1 MGERS
6 ILKGA
11 TMLKSFFCAALLMS
25 AGLAVAPALAREA
38 VPLVEPPPIAV
49 PQNAGI
55 PVVQRSILAAGLGRE
70 WKFGGSEPGVILL
83 TYAKDDYSV
92 TVAVTYDT
100 KQVAIAYRDSSNF
113 EYSKDGDGQE
123 MIHPRYANWMRYL
136 VHDIKEQLHDRAA
149 NAQDKP
155 S

>member
-1 MGERS
+1 MR
-6 ILKGA
+6 III
-11 TMLKSFFCAALLMS
+11 
-25 AGLAVAPALAREA
+25 P
-38 VPLVEPPPIAV
+38 PLTSNYLNLIK
-49 PQNAGI
+49 N
-55 PVVQRSILAAGLGRE
+55 SSLG
-70 WKFGGSEPGVILL
+70 
-83 TYAKDDYSV
+83 
-92 TVAVTYDT
+92 
-100 KQVAIAYRDSSNF
+100 VAIAYRDSSNF